1 MPPGG
6 LTVDRANNPVLMRV
20 SCPPMVFSSVPDWT
34 AKKFSTEYPCHVQLI
49 RLGCVCVRFSP
60 YGLVHDTSRRRGTW
74 PRYCCALV
82 QSRRTAA
89 RISHRTVRNRALAA
103 LSRRAG
109 ISRESPGSQSRG
121 GNLARSGSARGHA
134 RQHRPRSLLARTP
147 AMESASQRRSACARS
162 AASTACVR
170 KFRPSRCRTMSRTDV
185 LAALESVLV
194 GSAEAPSVPDAPD
207 LDDLPPPRAT
217 ST

>member
-1 MPPGG
+1 
-6 LTVDRANNPVLMRV
+6 
-20 SCPPMVFSSVPDWT
+20 MVFSSVPDWT
-34 AKKFSTEYPCHVQLI
+34 AKKFSTEYPRHVQLI

-60 YGLVHDTSRRRGTW
+60 YGLVHDTSRRRGTR

-89 RISHRTVRNRALAA
+89 RLSHRTVRNRALAA

-109 ISRESPGSQSRG
+109 ISREPPGSQSRG
-121 GNLARSGSARGHA
+121 GNLARSGSARGHTQ
-134 RQHRPRSLLARTP
+134 QHRPRSLLARTP
-147 AMESASQRRSACARS
+147 AMEFASQRRLPAPVQRLQPL
-162 AASTACVR
+162 AAQIPAEPLPHDV
-170 KFRPSRCRTMSRTDV
+170 PTDV

-207 LDDLPPPRAT
+207 LDDCRPPRAT
-217 ST
+217 STRCSNAIRC